1 MVKLLTNLL
10 TLIVIA
16 IVYLPPTFAKSII
29 VQSSTSLKNSGFYQ
43 HVIPVIK
50 NEIGI
55 DLHVVAV
62 GTGQAIKNALNC
74 DGDLLITHA
83 KEAELAFL
91 KTGFGLKRL
100 ELMYSHWLIIGPEDT
115 ANSLTVKNDISD
127 AFYLIFSK
135 RHKFVSRGDNS
146 GTHMREIKLW
156 KKAGLNPKT
165 FSTKWYLE
173 VGSGQ
178 GATLNTSIQLEAFS
192 LTDSATWFSFQNKGN
207 AQIAYK
213 DEKNFNVY
221 SLTTINSKKCP
232 NIKLNES
239 EEVVDFLTSKR
250 GKALISSFS
259 INGELVFFPL

>member
-83 KEAELAFL
+83 KEAELNFL

-135 RHKFVSRGDNS
+135 KHKFVSRGDNS

-156 KKAGLNPKT
+156 GKAGLNPKT

-178 GATLNTSIQLEAFS
+178 GATLNTSIQLEAFT
-192 LTDSATWFSFQNKGN
+192 LTDSATWFSFKNKGN
-207 AQIAYK
+207 AQVAYK

-221 SLTTINSKKCP
+221 SLTTINSEKCP
-232 NIKLNES
+232 ITKEDES
-239 EEVVDFLTSKR
+239 KKVVDFLTSER
-250 GKALISSFS
+250 GKALISSFT